1 LTLGSSANRSLEL
14 TPSSVSISLCATV
27 PASIPLARLGRRAR
41 VALGPFGGVLLAC
54 SSAVP
59 VPAQGERVPA
69 GVWRYEVDAGPGAR
83 ELGVQVELPP
93 GVPAQL
99 GVDRFAFPFLDALEV
114 QAESGW
120 RALPRSGERWFAPG
134 CRERGCRLRY
144 RYHLGEAAERID
156 RFAYAGYRSGALL
169 APPST
174 FLLAPQDYA
183 GDDLYR
189 VSVRTAPGES
199 FVTGLWRAQGQ
210 GDPELGAAAALLFE
224 APYSAFG
231 RFERER
237 IELGASSIE
246 LAIAPGDAP
255 LGVSRDG
262 LRSAVLGAAH
272 AVAAYY
278 GRFPVPAVTLIVL
291 PRTGAEIAGM
301 QLGNGGASIVLFL
314 GAEVQDAELAADWV
328 LVHELLHLGFPTL
341 DRRHLWLAEGLATYQ
356 EPLVRARAGV
366 LSEEDVWRG
375 YLARLPEGLPRDADV
390 GLDGAE
396 RWGRTY
402 WGGAL
407 VFLGLDL
414 ELRARS
420 AGRVSLDTASRAIL
434 HAGGDTSVRWSLA
447 QTLAVGDAALD
458 AAPLD
463 AAPLDGAPL
472 DAAPLHAAWL
482 DQTARDGATGPA
494 LGATSLTAAHERF
507 GKTPVRVDLDALY
520 RRIGVR
526 LDGDRVM
533 LDDAAE
539 LAAVRRSLV
548 APPLQAAHDAQTG
561 FAAPGVPKSTP

>member
-1 LTLGSSANRSLEL
+1 MA
-14 TPSSVSISLCATV
+14 
-27 PASIPLARLGRRAR
+27 PASTRQSAFTGRRSRR
-41 VALGPFGGVLLAC
+41 VLGLCGVALLAC

-59 VPAQGERVPA
+59 LPAHGEREPVR
-69 GVWRYEVDAGPGAR
+69 VWRYRVDAGPGAR

-93 GVPAQL
+93 GVPALL
-99 GVDRFAFPFLDALEV
+99 GVDRFAHPFLDALEV
-114 QAESGW
+114 ESEDGW
-120 RALPRSGERWFAPG
+120 HALPQTGERWFAPG
-134 CRERGCRLRY
+134 CHERGCRLRY

-174 FLLAPQDYA
+174 FLLAPQDYS
-183 GDDLYR
+183 GDDRYR
-189 VSVRTAPGES
+189 VSMRTAPDES
-199 FVTGLWRAQGQ
+199 FVTGLWSADG
-210 GDPELGAAAALLFE
+210 ELGAAAELLFE
-224 APYSAFG
+224 APYSGFG
-231 RFERER
+231 RFERQR
-237 IELGASSIE
+237 IALGTSSIE

-255 LGVSRDG
+255 LAVSRDA
-262 LRSAVLGAAH
+262 LRSAVLDAAR
-272 AVAAYY
+272 AVADYY

-291 PRTGAEIAGM
+291 PRKGGEIAGM

-314 GAEVQDAELAADWV
+314 GAEVQAAELAADWV

-341 DRRHLWLAEGLATYQ
+341 ERRHLWLAEGLATYQ

-420 AGRVSLDTASRAIL
+420 AGRLSLDTALRGIL

-458 AAPLD
+458 AARDGVALD
-463 AAPLDGAPL
+463 AAAG
-472 DAAPLHAAWL
+472 
-482 DQTARDGATGPA
+482 GA
-494 LGATSLTAAHERF
+494 LGATSLAAAHARY
-507 GKTPVRVDLDALY
+507 GDAPVRVDLDALY

-526 LDGDRVM
+526 LDGDRVV

-548 APPLQAAHDAQTG
+548 APPLQATHDAQTG
-561 FAAPGVPKSTP
+561 LAAPGVPKSLP

>member
-1 LTLGSSANRSLEL
+1 M
-14 TPSSVSISLCATV
+14 
-27 PASIPLARLGRRAR
+27 
-41 VALGPFGGVLLAC
+41 GPFGAALLAC

-59 VPAQGERVPA
+59 RPAHGEGQAA
-69 GVWRYEVDAGPGAR
+69 GVWRYQVDAGPGAR

-99 GVDRFAFPFLDALEV
+99 GVDRFAHPFLDALEI
-114 QAESGW
+114 QADDGW
-120 RALPRSGERWFAPG
+120 RGLPRKGDGWFAPA

-174 FLLAPQDYA
+174 FLLAPQDYS
-183 GDDLYR
+183 GDDRYR
-189 VSVRTAPGES
+189 VAVRTASGES
-199 FVTGLWRAQGQ
+199 FVSGLWPAEGEP
-210 GDPELGAAAALLFE
+210 GELGAAAELLFE
-224 APYSAFG
+224 APYSGFG

-237 IELGASSIE
+237 IELGTGAIE

-262 LRSAVLGAAH
+262 LRSAVLDAAR
-272 AVAAYY
+272 AVAEYY
-278 GRFPVPAVTLIVL
+278 GRFPVPSVTLIVL
-291 PRTGAEIAGM
+291 PRTGAEIGGM

-314 GAEVQDAELAADWV
+314 GADVQDAELAGDWV

-420 AGRVSLDTASRAIL
+420 AGRLSLDTALRAIL

-447 QTLAVGDAALD
+447 QTLAVGDAALGVESPSAG
-458 AAPLD
+458 AALAPETD
-463 AAPLDGAPL
+463 GRAAG
-472 DAAPLHAAWL
+472 
-482 DQTARDGATGPA
+482 GA
-494 LGATSLTAAHERF
+494 LGATSLAAAHARF
-507 GKTPVRVDLDALY
+507 GKTPVRVDLEALY

-526 LDGDRVM
+526 LDGDRVV

-539 LAAVRRSLV
+539 LAAVRRSLI
-548 APPLQAAHDAQTG
+548 APVERATHDAQTG
-561 FAAPGVPKSTP
+561 LAAPGEPKLLP

>member
-1 LTLGSSANRSLEL
+1 MPT
-14 TPSSVSISLCATV
+14 
-27 PASIPLARLGRRAR
+27 GRG
-41 VALGPFGGVLLAC
+41 ALIACGLVGAALLAC
-54 SSAVP
+54 SRAA
-59 VPAQGERVPA
+59 PAPAHGEREPA
-69 GVWRYEVDAGPGAR
+69 RVWRYRVEASPGAR

-99 GVDRFAFPFLDALEV
+99 GVDRFAHPFLDALEV
-114 QAESGW
+114 QSHDGW
-120 RALPRSGERWFAPG
+120 RALPRTGERWFAPG

-156 RFAYAGYRSGALL
+156 RFAYAGYRAGSLL

-174 FLLAPQDYA
+174 FLLAPQDYSGA
-183 GDDLYR
+183 DVYR
-189 VSVRTAPGES
+189 VSVHTAPGES
-199 FVTGLWRAQGQ
+199 FVTGVWSADG
-210 GDPELGAAAALLFE
+210 ELGAAAELLFE

-237 IELGASSIE
+237 IELGTGAID

-255 LGVSRDG
+255 LGVSPGG
-262 LRSAVLGAAH
+262 LRSAVLDAAR
-272 AVAAYY
+272 AVSAYY
-278 GRFPVPAVTLIVL
+278 GRFPVRSVTLIVL
-291 PRTGAEIAGM
+291 PRAGGEISGM

-314 GAEVQDAELAADWV
+314 GADVQDTELAADWV

-420 AGRVSLDTASRAIL
+420 AGRLSLDTALRAIL

-447 QTLAVGDAALD
+447 QTLAVGDAALR
-458 AAPLD
+458 AAPGA
-463 AAPLDGAPL
+463 AAPGA
-472 DAAPLHAAWL
+472 
-482 DQTARDGATGPA
+482 QTGAGGA
-494 LGATSLTAAHERF
+494 LGATSLAAAHARF
-507 GKTPVRVDLDALY
+507 GRAPVRVDLEALY

-526 LDGDRVM
+526 LDGERVV

-548 APPLQAAHDAQTG
+548 APLEQPLHDAQTG
-561 FAAPGVPKSTP
+561 LAAPGVPKSLP